1 MEALQKLRG
10 DLKNSTVAL
19 DPKGVVLV
27 TLERLLRIIFKFD
40 CRNPKEFSGLLY
52 YKELMR

>member
-10 DLKNSTVAL
+10 ALKNSTVAL
-19 DPKGVVLV
+19 DPKVVVLV
-27 TLERLLRIIFKFD
+27 TLERLLRIIFKSD